1 VWKVELVVGFGGGFS
16 WGLSGF
22 VWLLAVVW
30 QCLLSSGGLWW
41 VFFFCFEA
49 GGRSVLGLLTC
60 GWLCGQHCGVYCG
73 AVW

>member
-1 VWKVELVVGFGGGFS
+1 MWKVELVVGFGGGFS

-22 VWLLAVVW
+22 VWLLVV
-30 QCLLSSGGLWW
+30 SF
-41 VFFFCFEA
+41 VFRWPLVCVFCFEA

-60 GWLCGQHCGVYCG
+60 GWLCGQQCGVYCG